1 MTPRMLGIKVSP
13 KSCQHIRRSAQ
24 AARQELWPEGG
35 RVDGAK
41 LLERLIYYGVAYDVV
56 QDSFILQL
64 GGVEASFDPV
74 GMKLF
79 LTEKTYNGL
88 VRGDGRAL
96 FTLSH
101 ELGHFLLHA
110 GIKVLHRE
118 SLSRTGHKIYEDS
131 EWQANTFAAEFCMP
145 LNEILQLRDNS
156 AEAIS
161 LHFGVSHAAA
171 SVRRAQLQK
180 QGHLPAY

>member
-1 MTPRMLGIKVSP
+1 MTPRVLGIKVSP
-13 KSCQHIRRSAQ
+13 RSCQSIRRSAQ

-35 RVDGAK
+35 RINGAK
-41 LLERLIYYGVAYDVV
+41 LLERLIHYGVTYDVV
-56 QDSFILQL
+56 PDSLILRL

-74 GMKLF
+74 GMTLF
-79 LTEKTYNGL
+79 LTEKTYNNL

-110 GIKVLHRE
+110 GVKVLHRE
-118 SLSRTGHKIYEDS
+118 SSSRAGHKIYEDS
-131 EWQANTFAAEFCMP
+131 EWQANAFAAEFCMP
-145 LNEILQLRDNS
+145 LDAILQLKERT

-161 LHFGVSHAAA
+161 LHFGVSLTAA
-171 SVRRAQLQK
+171 SVRREQLQK
-180 QGHLPAY
+180 QGHLPAC